1 MADDAALRGAIAS
14 RGRRG
19 THRFFLS
26 PSSRPPRSWG
36 SGVGQRL
43 GKLQT
48 VPCLHRARAI
58 LEADR
63 RSGRRTCFPL
73 AASL

>member
-26 PSSRPPRSWG
+26 PVLETTKVLGVWCGAKAREPPD
-36 SGVGQRL
+36 
-43 GKLQT
+43 
-48 VPCLHRARAI
+48 VPC

-63 RSGRRTCFPL
+63 RCGRRTCFPL

>member
-26 PSSRPPRSWG
+26 PVLETTKVLGVWCGAKAREPPD
-36 SGVGQRL
+36 
-43 GKLQT
+43 
-48 VPCLHRARAI
+48 VPCLHRARAS

-63 RSGRRTCFPL
+63 RCGRRTCFPL